1 MVDVSTID
9 RAHAVPLYHQIFLAL
24 RDEIISGAR
33 AFGTTLPTE
42 QELAASHKVSRITA
56 RRALDELALNGFV
69 ERRRRTGTRIVYR
82 SRTQPIEANVDQAV
96 ESLLAFGHN
105 TKVRVLT
112 LVSEPC
118 KPDVAAKL
126 GLAPGEFVERA
137 VRARFLDGE
146 PLGEVVSHVPAAL
159 GLHLTRPDLAKSPI
173 LELILA
179 AGYVIGG
186 GSQIISATVAGAH
199 LAALLRIDLRA
210 PLLRIERIVLDQK
223 GRPLLFTVA
232 SYRADRYHISIDL
245 QTRNTKPLAR

>member
-1 MVDVSTID
+1 MAEVSAID

-24 RDEIISGAR
+24 RDEIISGTR
-33 AFGTTLPTE
+33 PFGTTLPTE
-42 QELAASHKVSRITA
+42 QELAANHKVSRITA

-69 ERRRRTGTRIVYR
+69 ERRRRTGTKIVYR

-96 ESLLAFGHN
+96 ESLLAFGRN

-112 LVSEPC
+112 LVCEPC

-126 GLAPGEFVERA
+126 SLEPGALVERA

-159 GLHLTRPDLAKSPI
+159 GLRLTRAGLAKSPM
-173 LELILA
+173 LELLLA
-179 AGYVIGG
+179 AGHVIGG
-186 GSQIISATVAGAH
+186 GSQVISATLAGGH

-210 PLLRIERIVLDQK
+210 PVLRIERIVLDNS
-223 GRPLLFTVA
+223 GHPLLFTVA
-232 SYRADRYHISIDL
+232 HYRADRYHISIDL
-245 QTRNTKPLAR
+245 QTRHSRPQTL